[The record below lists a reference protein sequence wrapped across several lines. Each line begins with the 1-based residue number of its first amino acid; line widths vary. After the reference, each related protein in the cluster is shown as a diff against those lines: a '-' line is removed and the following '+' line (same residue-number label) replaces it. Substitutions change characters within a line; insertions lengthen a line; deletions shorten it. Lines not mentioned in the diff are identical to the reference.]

1 LLLAS
6 FQGYDTE
13 IGEFGAQLSGG
24 QKQRIAIARAIVRRP
39 VVLLLDEA
47 TAALDSTSEKAV
59 QQALEKAGKTCTCV
73 QIAHRLSS
81 IRGVDKI
88 YVLVDGAI
96 AEQGTHEALI
106 SKRGIY
112 YEMTQSA

>member
-1 LLLAS
+1 MLARS
-6 FQGYDTE
+6 
-13 IGEFGAQLSGG
+13 
-24 QKQRIAIARAIVRRP
+24 V
-39 VVLLLDEA
+39 
-47 TAALDSTSEKAV
+47 
-59 QQALEKAGKTCTCV
+59 
-73 QIAHRLSS
+73 AHRLSS